1 MNTTIVHI
9 TGRSEPRWNWYV
21 DSICRQ
27 ATPEELATIQF
38 VFVDAKL
45 WLDGVKR
52 WASGCELM
60 AGDMTRLAHPLN
72 HDPARRQKLA
82 DIVRGRFDY
91 LHVPPLPNVFQ
102 GPFRLTSKDWFFAG
116 INRNTGIVV
125 ARHPYVMFCDD
136 LAWPAPTWLA
146 QVRHAAEH
154 RYLLAGQYK
163 KVKKMVVEDGQL
175 ISHEEFPPGVDSRWN
190 HGSDTGI
197 VPWHGSGVFGCSF
210 GAPLENLLQVDGNGI
225 ETAMQGAEDYCLGI
239 RLERTGLPVKLNR
252 NCLTLE
258 SEEDHHTE
266 PSLPRESKLVVNLPP
281 GYSGNP
287 MSDHVHLNRL
297 WSERERVLPLI
308 PMGLRAIRDLYLA
321 DGLVLIPAG
330 PTTDWRDG
338 QPLSEL

>member
-1 MNTTIVHI
+1 MNTTLVHI

-45 WLDGVKR
+45 WLPSLPRRAEIAFAD
-52 WASGCELM
+52 S
-60 AGDMTRLAHPLN
+60 PY
-72 HDPARRQKLA
+72 HDQDRRQKLA
-82 DIVRGRFDY
+82 DIVRGRFEY
-91 LHVPPLPNVFQ
+91 LHIPPLPNVFQ

-175 ISHEEFPPGVDSRWN
+175 VSHEEFPPGVDSRWN
-190 HGSDTGI
+190 RGSDTGI

-266 PSLPRESKLVVNLPP
+266 PSLPRESKMVKQENLPP
-281 GYSGNP
+281 SYSGNP

-297 WSERERVLPLI
+297 WSERDRVLPLI
-308 PMGLRAIRDLYLA
+308 PMGLRAIRDRYLA
-321 DGLVLIPAG
+321 SGLVPVPNG
-330 PTTDWRDG
+330 PETDWRDN